1 MNRNTEI
8 EQLDPSRR
16 AFLSRAALTGAMGAV
31 AIAGARPLWAQ
42 DAAPAATVDVAPTA
56 PATAAPN
63 AGNMDTRDLSQTPS
77 KAKVVEVPETSES
90 DLEILNF
97 ALGLERLEAAFYSQ
111 ILGAQQNRAYLP
123 GRLLES
129 ARELS
134 GIENTHVQTLQS
146 AIAAAGGTPPAEVNY
161 RFPANVFISPVAFSW
176 FGYTLEEIGIGAYLG
191 AVGQIESNS
200 LRKAAASIYGSEV
213 RHAALLRSLGGFT
226 FSPRY
231 FESPL
236 SVAQVQ
242 KLIAPYIA

>member
-1 MNRNTEI
+1 MNHEKNMSDN
-8 EQLDPSRR
+8 QSNGPSPSRR
-16 AFLSRAALTGAMGAV
+16 AFLNRAALTGAMGAV
-31 AIAGARPLWAQ
+31 VIAGARPIWAQ
-42 DAAPAATVDVAPTA
+42 NAVPNVDATAPSPAPAST
-56 PATAAPN
+56 PATDDAKMAETPMAKAP
-63 AGNMDTRDLSQTPS
+63 
-77 KAKVVEVPETSES
+77 VTSAS

-111 ILGAQQNRAYLP
+111 VLGAHESRAYLT

-129 ARELS
+129 AREI
-134 GIENTHVQTLQS
+134 GAIEISHVETLQN
-146 AIAAAGGTPPAEVNY
+146 AIIAAGGTLAPAATY
-161 RFPANVFISPVAFSW
+161 RFPNNVFISPVAFSW

-191 AVGQIESNS
+191 AVSQIESKD

-213 RHAALLRSLGGFT
+213 RHAAVLRSLGGFT

-242 KLIAPYIA
+242 TLVAPYSA